1 MKNKNNFVSLS
12 IIVVSILS
20 LVILIPF
27 NSDGI
32 VAYEWIGKYIGISAI
47 VLILSIISQVFSKEE
62 KLNKK
67 IGVIG
72 QVTPITITISS
83 LLLLLAQYEI
93 KFGNDQWMQMF
104 TIDCIFAVAFIILSF
119 VLILGKGEIYFHKM
133 NKIITIVSYILMVL
147 TIIYSIIEIN
157 SLENMLNEGTKI
169 DVLKMASYIIG
180 IVLAIAYI
188 ISYLLVK
195 NVIVNEEIM
204 EIDEE
209 QYLLHK
215 KDYLLNM
222 HDFSIEELRK
232 LGYNL
237 PKEKEIQ
244 ILEVEKPVEVE
255 KIVEVEKP
263 VEVEKIIEIEKVVEV
278 EKPVEVEKLV
288 EIEKIVEVE
297 KPVEVEKIVEIEKIV
312 EKIVEVEKPVEV
324 EKIVEKIVE
333 VEKPVIVYMEKPRV
347 PRKPKEK
354 KVIEPSVAK
363 LAEYIT
369 THFHDANIVY
379 GKNEDN
385 YKVYRNKK
393 LMCIVQSSTN
403 DYKIIFQRK
412 PISVAKLLIKYPNV
426 IVKANSPHGEQWFRV
441 VNKGDV
447 SEEDLKTIIKFSHK
461 YLVDA
466 EAKELAKKEK
476 AKAKIKAKKEAER
489 AKIKAKK
496 DAIKA
501 KEKAKKEAEKA
512 KLKAKEEAA
521 KAREKARLEAQKA
534 KEAEKARL
542 KAEKEKEKQAAKE
555 AKLAEQASLK
565 EQSKTK
571 VQKEVEKEQAK
582 IDAQKA
588 KWEEQKIADKEKEV
602 LEIKK
607 AVEKEQA
614 KINAQKEK
622 WEEQK

>member
-1 MKNKNNFVSLS
+1 
-12 IIVVSILS
+12 
-20 LVILIPF
+20 
-27 NSDGI
+27 
-32 VAYEWIGKYIGISAI
+32 
-47 VLILSIISQVFSKEE
+47 
-62 KLNKK
+62 
-67 IGVIG
+67 
-72 QVTPITITISS
+72 
-83 LLLLLAQYEI
+83 
-93 KFGNDQWMQMF
+93 
-104 TIDCIFAVAFIILSF
+104 
-119 VLILGKGEIYFHKM
+119 
-133 NKIITIVSYILMVL
+133 
-147 TIIYSIIEIN
+147 
-157 SLENMLNEGTKI
+157 
-169 DVLKMASYIIG
+169 
-180 IVLAIAYI
+180 
-188 ISYLLVK
+188 
-195 NVIVNEEIM
+195 
-204 EIDEE
+204 
-209 QYLLHK
+209 
-215 KDYLLNM
+215 
-222 HDFSIEELRK
+222 
-232 LGYNL
+232 
-237 PKEKEIQ
+237 
-244 ILEVEKPVEVE
+244 
-255 KIVEVEKP
+255 
-263 VEVEKIIEIEKVVEV
+263 
-278 EKPVEVEKLV
+278 
-288 EIEKIVEVE
+288 
-297 KPVEVEKIVEIEKIV
+297 
-312 EKIVEVEKPVEV
+312 
-324 EKIVEKIVE
+324 
-333 VEKPVIVYMEKPRV
+333 MEKPRA
-347 PRKPKEK
+347 PKKPKEK

-369 THFHDANIVY
+369 THFHDVNIVY

-426 IVKANSPHGEQWFRV
+426 IVKANSPQGEQWFRV

-447 SEEDLKTIIKFSHK
+447 SEEDLKTIIRFSHK

-565 EQSKTK
+565 EQ
-571 VQKEVEKEQAK
+571 AK

-588 KWEEQKIADKEKEV
+588 KWEEQKIAEKEKEA
-602 LEIKK
+602 LEVKK
-607 AVEKEQA
+607 AVEKE
-614 KINAQKEK
+614 
-622 WEEQK
+622 

>member
-12 IIVVSILS
+12 IIIVSILS

-47 VLILSIISQVFSKEE
+47 VLILSIISQVFSKKE

-119 VLILGKGEIYFHKM
+119 VLILGKGEIYSHKM

-169 DVLKMASYIIG
+169 DELNMASYIIG

-263 VEVEKIIEIEKVVEV
+263 VEVEK
-278 EKPVEVEKLV
+278 LV

-333 VEKPVIVYMEKPRV
+333 VEKPVIVYMEKPRA

-393 LMCIVQSSTN
+393 LMCIVQSSAN

-447 SEEDLKTIIKFSHK
+447 SEEDLKTIIKFIILH
-461 YLVDA
+461 
-466 EAKELAKKEK
+466 
-476 AKAKIKAKKEAER
+476 
-489 AKIKAKK
+489 
-496 DAIKA
+496 
-501 KEKAKKEAEKA
+501 
-512 KLKAKEEAA
+512 
-521 KAREKARLEAQKA
+521 
-534 KEAEKARL
+534 
-542 KAEKEKEKQAAKE
+542 
-555 AKLAEQASLK
+555 
-565 EQSKTK
+565 
-571 VQKEVEKEQAK
+571 
-582 IDAQKA
+582 
-588 KWEEQKIADKEKEV
+588 
-602 LEIKK
+602 
-607 AVEKEQA
+607 
-614 KINAQKEK
+614 N
-622 WEEQK
+622 

>member
-1 MKNKNNFVSLS
+1 
-12 IIVVSILS
+12 
-20 LVILIPF
+20 
-27 NSDGI
+27 
-32 VAYEWIGKYIGISAI
+32 
-47 VLILSIISQVFSKEE
+47 
-62 KLNKK
+62 
-67 IGVIG
+67 
-72 QVTPITITISS
+72 
-83 LLLLLAQYEI
+83 
-93 KFGNDQWMQMF
+93 MF

-119 VLILGKGEIYFHKM
+119 VLILGKGEIYSHKM

-169 DVLKMASYIIG
+169 DELNMASYIIG

-263 VEVEKIIEIEKVVEV
+263 VEVEK
-278 EKPVEVEKLV
+278 LV

-312 EKIVEVEKPVEV
+312 EKIVEVEKPV
-324 EKIVEKIVE
+324 
-333 VEKPVIVYMEKPRV
+333 IVYMEKPRA

-393 LMCIVQSSTN
+393 LMCIVQSSAN

-476 AKAKIKAKKEAER
+476 AKAKIKAKKDAER

-501 KEKAKKEAEKA
+501 KEKAKKAAEKA

-521 KAREKARLEAQKA
+521 KAREKAKLEAQKA
-534 KEAEKARL
+534 KEVEKARL

-588 KWEEQKIADKEKEV
+588 KWEEQKIAEKEKEA
-602 LEIKK
+602 LDIKK
-607 AVEKEQA
+607 AVENMAGITPIGFNLIA
-614 KINAQKEK
+614 K
-622 WEEQK
+622 

>member
-12 IIVVSILS
+12 IIIVSILS

-47 VLILSIISQVFSKEE
+47 VLILSIISQVFSKKE

-169 DVLKMASYIIG
+169 DVLNMASYIIG

-195 NVIVNEEIM
+195 NVIVNEVIM

-263 VEVEKIIEIEKVVEV
+263 VEVEKI
-278 EKPVEVEKLV
+278 V

-333 VEKPVIVYMEKPRV
+333 VEKPVIVYMEKPRA

-542 KAEKEKEKQAAKE
+542 KAEKEKEKQAAKK
-555 AKLAEQASLK
+555 AKLAEQAYLK

-588 KWEEQKIADKEKEV
+588 KWEEQKIAEKEKEA